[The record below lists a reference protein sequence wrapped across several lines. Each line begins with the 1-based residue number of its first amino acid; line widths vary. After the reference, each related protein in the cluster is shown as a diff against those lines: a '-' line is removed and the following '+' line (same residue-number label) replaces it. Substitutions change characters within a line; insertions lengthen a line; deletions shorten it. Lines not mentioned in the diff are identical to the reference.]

1 MPVAFFAL
9 SMPPLMISKF
19 GNYVRIVPLKLE
31 ELPSHPV
38 LDPPLHRRRPSR
50 GRISNDLRDNPGPP
64 RKTTQIVN
72 GSDASTLDAYGR
84 PNLLPF
90 IKAVLEQAVTFVDE
104 ILPATFKPVS
114 KKLAPP
120 AKAKVQL
127 LKLEVTSTELRE
139 IPWFDP
145 KVPRDMPDDIA
156 DIGETWF
163 ARKSL
168 HENCAEKGTALFSEF
183 DYGIRIDHPQHERD
197 YTPNVIDAWKVLS
210 WNIPENPAD
219 EGPVFMDYQNVSM
232 SSMYKSLAL
241 RS

>member
-1 MPVAFFAL
+1 
-9 SMPPLMISKF
+9 MPPLMISKF

-38 LDPPLHRRRPSR
+38 LDPPLPRRRPSR
-50 GRISNDLRDNPGPP
+50 GRMSNDLRDNPGPP

-127 LKLEVTSTELRE
+127 LKLEITSTELRE

-145 KVPRDMPDDIA
+145 KVPREMPDDIA

-183 DYGIRIDHPQHERD
+183 DYGIRIGHPQHECD
-197 YTPNVIDAWKVLS
+197 YMPNVIDAWKVLS
-210 WNIPENPAD
+210 WNIPENPAE
-219 EGPVFMDYQNVSM
+219 EGPVFKDYQNVSM
-232 SSMYKSLAL
+232 SSMYKSLVL